1 MNNQDIGIEL
11 IQQYLQVQNT
21 GEGPR
26 PIIYVP
32 YLYLNE
38 HDITATRPNITVK
51 DFIKSTP
58 RMYKVPNTAYPVI
71 FHGLKLKD
79 TTDLNVNQ
87 EPYVTKLDLT
97 QENIDFSEYSQKL
110 EIFIYIPYENGND
123 IGIHP
128 YSLNDIL
135 EYILENEPEDNLN
148 ASPEHMLELVLNGR
162 DMVNIYTGRIGP
174 DVDDHVVHVVDIL
187 NDIEPYDYIRE
198 SINFNY
204 IILDDINTIYL
215 DSLVGD
221 SEESYNIID
230 PGGKPKRKQIKKRKQ
245 KTHKKRKK
253 RKQKTHKK
261 HKKALKKYSIK

>member
-1 MNNQDIGIEL
+1 MNNQDIINIIHG
-11 IQQYLQVQNT
+11 LQVQNT
-21 GEGPR
+21 NGEPI

-79 TTDLNVNQ
+79 TTDLNVNRKS
-87 EPYVTKLDLT
+87 VVANLDLT
-97 QENIDFSEYSQKL
+97 QENIDFSVNSQKL
-110 EIFIYIPYENGND
+110 EIFINIPYENGND
-123 IGIHP
+123 IGIHS

-135 EYILENEPEDNLN
+135 EYILENAPEDNLN
-148 ASPEHMLELVLNGR
+148 AVLEYMLELVLNGR
-162 DMVNIYTGRIGP
+162 DMVNIYTGWIGP
-174 DVDDHVVHVVDIL
+174 DVDDHVVNIL
-187 NDIEPYDYIRE
+187 NHIEPYDYIYD
-198 SINFNY
+198 SIRDHY

-221 SEESYNIID
+221 SEKSYNIIEL
-230 PGGKPKRKQIKKRKQ
+230 GGKPKRKQIKNEN
-245 KTHKKRKK
+245 
-253 RKQKTHKK
+253 KK
-261 HKKALKKYSIK
+261 HIRNVKNENKKHIRNVKKL

>member
-1 MNNQDIGIEL
+1 MNNQDNGIEL

-87 EPYVTKLDLT
+87 EPDVTKLDLT

-148 ASPEHMLELVLNGR
+148 ASLEHMLGLVLNER
-162 DMVNIYTGRIGP
+162 DMVNIYTGWIGP
-174 DVDDHVVHVVDIL
+174 DVDDHVVNIL
-187 NDIEPYDYIRE
+187 NHIEPYDYIYD
-198 SINFNY
+198 SIRDHY

-221 SEESYNIID
+221 SEKSYNIIEL
-230 PGGKPKRKQIKKRKQ
+230 GGKPKRKQIKKRKQ

-261 HKKALKKYSIK
+261 RKKALKKYSIK